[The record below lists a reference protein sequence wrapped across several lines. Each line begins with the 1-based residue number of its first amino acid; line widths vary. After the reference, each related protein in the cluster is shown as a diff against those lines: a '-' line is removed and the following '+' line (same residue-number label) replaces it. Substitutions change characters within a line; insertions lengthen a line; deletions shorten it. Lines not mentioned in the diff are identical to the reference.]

1 MSEPRFAKL
10 AHQLREATA
19 GAAWI
24 QWQALGG
31 QAAAPRA
38 PQAIVDPE
46 ALVLVSLW
54 LVDHQPRVRDFVAG
68 FAEVG
73 SRLLSVQRLKRAL
86 QLFPSDSGER
96 MAGFAAQ
103 VASHGKDPRWKLLAG
118 DAETAAG
125 RPGKVGPASTR
136 LAEPGSLMLRLR
148 TAFGVDVRTDTLAY
162 LLGRRGAWADVK
174 DIADSLL
181 YAKYSVRLACEALA
195 DARFVTAGPDRP
207 VRYYVEH
214 RRWSTVLDLPD
225 APSWYPWV
233 HVYSF
238 GLRLEEW
245 LRQPKLHGT
254 SPALQA
260 SLAREFMIEH
270 GRPLT
275 QLQLEVPDHRDHLGE
290 AYLPAFE
297 AAVKMLASWIAE
309 HA

>member
-10 AHQLREATA
+10 GKQLREASA

-38 PQAIVDPE
+38 PHAIVDPE

-54 LVDHQPRVRDFVAG
+54 LADHEPRVRDFVAG
-68 FAEVG
+68 FAEIG

-86 QLFPSDSGER
+86 HLFPSDSAER

-103 VASHGKDPRWKLLAG
+103 VASHGRDPRWQSLAG
-118 DAETAAG
+118 DAEAVAG

-148 TAFGVDVRTDTLAY
+148 TAFGVDVRTDTLTC

-207 VRYYVEH
+207 VRYYAEY
-214 RRWSTVLDLPD
+214 RRWSEVLDLPD
-225 APSWYPWV
+225 APTWYPWV
-233 HVYSF
+233 HVYAF
-238 GLRLEEW
+238 ALRLEEW
-245 LRQPKLHGT
+245 LRQPKLQGT

-260 SLAREFMIEH
+260 SVAREFMMEH

-275 QLQLEVPDHRDHLGE
+275 QLQLEVPDSRDHSGE
-290 AYLPAFE
+290 AYLAAFE
-297 AAVKMLASWIAE
+297 ATVNRLTAWLAE
-309 HA
+309 HV